1 MPQKKKKQKS
11 YTYTGMRAQ
20 SFTPRLDIRGITATE
35 VPIEVEKFLDDAAL
49 AGVQIVTIVHGKG
62 NGILRKAVDRVLRKN
77 SSVEKFRLGGLKEG
91 GEGAT
96 IAYLE

>member
-1 MPQKKKKQKS
+1 
-11 YTYTGMRAQ
+11 MRAQ
-20 SFTPRLDIRGITATE
+20 SFSPRLDIRGITATE

-62 NGILRKAVDRVLRKN
+62 DGILRKAVDSVLRN
-77 SSVEKFRLGGLKEG
+77 HPTVQKFRIGGLKEG